1 MASTSNHLNNKRRRK
16 SSDHHH
22 HQRQRREG
30 HNKKYNAAAAEEVAA
45 DQSPVLSTT
54 TTSPRRTSSS
64 TTNNNRPSWVPT
76 KYDFPWSSHA
86 ATYGNCPN
94 VSSRYE
100 KIGRIGEGTY
110 GVVYQ
115 ARDRQTGDI
124 VALKRCLPHH
134 EASDGFPLTT
144 LREITVL
151 RELQSAGGRRHGI
164 IGLKDVTVSSSVFL
178 VFEYAQ
184 HDLATL
190 VDEHYTQHRRSPFSH
205 GDVKRLVLQLLGSL
219 RFMHSRCVLHRDLK
233 LSNLLYNHRGELR
246 WGGYVGYNGDD
257 KQSRVGGGDNS
268 EGSSCL
274 TPKVVSLWYR
284 PPELLFGSEHY
295 DRGVDNWG
303 AGCVMGE
310 LLRGK
315 PLMDGRDEM
324 DQLQKMFDF
333 LGPPSTDDWPGLKD
347 LPLLKSGTI
356 EIPKR
361 WHMQRNNDGGRHV
374 LDIFRDWKDPR
385 GLELLTGLL
394 KYDPDARWTAD
405 EALAADYF
413 RTMPAPTPLSLM
425 PTFPT
430 KHNK

>member
-1 MASTSNHLNNKRRRK
+1 MASTGSKPKRK
-16 SSDHHH
+16 
-22 HQRQRREG
+22 REAESGRDRSG
-30 HNKKYNAAAAEEVAA
+30 HKHRSGDGDRSGRGRAPNVDSA
-45 DQSPVLSTT
+45 
-54 TTSPRRTSSS
+54 SSS
-64 TTNNNRPSWVPT
+64 PDV
-76 KYDFPWSSHA
+76 FPWGATA

-94 VSSRYE
+94 VGGRYE

-115 ARDRQTGDI
+115 ARDKDTGDV

-144 LREITVL
+144 LREITIL
-151 RELQSAGGRRHGI
+151 RELEAAGGRQHGI
-164 IGLKDVTVSSSVFL
+164 IGLIDVTVSSSRSGVFL

-190 VDEHYTQHRRSPFSH
+190 IDNHYTQHHCSPFTQSE
-205 GDVKRLVLQLLGSL
+205 VKRLMQQLLEAL
-219 RFMHSRCVLHRDLK
+219 RFMHSRYILHRDLK

-246 WGGYVGYNGDD
+246 VADFGLAR
-257 KQSRVGGGDNS
+257 RVGGQFVGETPARSRAADADDDGVS
-268 EGSSCL
+268 LL

-284 PPELLFGSEHY
+284 PPELLFGSEYY
-295 DRGVDNWG
+295 DQSVDNWG

-315 PLMDGRDEM
+315 PLMDGKNEM
-324 DQLQKMFDF
+324 DQLQRMFDF
-333 LGPPSTDDWPGLKD
+333 LGPPSVDDWPELKE
-347 LPLLKSGTI
+347 LPLLKNDDI

-361 WHMQRNNDGGRHV
+361 WHMQSSQHM
-374 LDIFRDWKDPR
+374 LDVFRDLRCPPAIK
-385 GLELLTGLL
+385 LLAGLL
-394 KYDPDARWTAD
+394 KYNPATRWTAD

-413 RTMPAPTPLSLM
+413 STMPAPTPLSLM

-430 KHNK
+430 KHNKK

>member
-164 IGLKDVTVSSSVFL
+164 IGLKDVTVSSRYDYVVNSYFISLVGMSVL
-178 VFEYAQ
+178 CVVYPNA
-184 HDLATL
+184 
-190 VDEHYTQHRRSPFSH
+190 SP
-205 GDVKRLVLQLLGSL
+205 G
-219 RFMHSRCVLHRDLK
+219 
-233 LSNLLYNHRGELR
+233 
-246 WGGYVGYNGDD
+246 
-257 KQSRVGGGDNS
+257 
-268 EGSSCL
+268 
-274 TPKVVSLWYR
+274 
-284 PPELLFGSEHY
+284 
-295 DRGVDNWG
+295 
-303 AGCVMGE
+303 
-310 LLRGK
+310 
-315 PLMDGRDEM
+315 
-324 DQLQKMFDF
+324 
-333 LGPPSTDDWPGLKD
+333 
-347 LPLLKSGTI
+347 
-356 EIPKR
+356 
-361 WHMQRNNDGGRHV
+361 
-374 LDIFRDWKDPR
+374 
-385 GLELLTGLL
+385 
-394 KYDPDARWTAD
+394 
-405 EALAADYF
+405 
-413 RTMPAPTPLSLM
+413 
-425 PTFPT
+425 
-430 KHNK
+430 